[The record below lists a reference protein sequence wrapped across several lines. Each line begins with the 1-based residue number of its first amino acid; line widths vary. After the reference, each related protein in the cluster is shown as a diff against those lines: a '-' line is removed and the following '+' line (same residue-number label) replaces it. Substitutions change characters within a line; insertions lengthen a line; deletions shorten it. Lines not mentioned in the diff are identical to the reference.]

1 MCYNFIHWCDNED
14 GNENTDNSNYR
25 DICDRKRIRTLPKQW
40 IEMPLIILRGT
51 RMWSIANERS
61 SERNGSELPIC
72 PDEGG
77 GVNFGLEAV
86 PEPMNKCVKA
96 MA

>member
-1 MCYNFIHWCDNED
+1 
-14 GNENTDNSNYR
+14 
-25 DICDRKRIRTLPKQW
+25 
-40 IEMPLIILRGT
+40 
-51 RMWSIANERS
+51 MWSIANERS